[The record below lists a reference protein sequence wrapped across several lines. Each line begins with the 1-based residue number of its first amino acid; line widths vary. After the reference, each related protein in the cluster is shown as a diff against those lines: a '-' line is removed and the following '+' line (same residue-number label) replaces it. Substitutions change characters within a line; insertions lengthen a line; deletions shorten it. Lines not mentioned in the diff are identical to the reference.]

1 MNFIKAVIYDMD
13 GVIIDS
19 EPLWREALI
28 HCFNKVGFDFTQDK
42 CRVTQGMRLIE
53 VVEYWYAQQPWQ
65 GKTIEEVE
73 QDILTKVTEL
83 IAEKGEAMEGVYQS
97 LELFKNKGYK
107 IALASSSASSL
118 INVVLEK
125 LNIKHEFEV
134 IKSAE
139 FLDYGKPHPDV
150 FIKTAEELNVPAINC
165 LVIEDSFHGVLAGKA
180 AVMQV
185 IAVPEKKYH
194 NDPRFS
200 IADYNLTS
208 LIELKNI
215 NFE

>member
-1 MNFIKAVIYDMD
+1 MVKAVIYDMD

-28 HCFNKVGFDFTQDK
+28 HCFNKVGFDFSQDK

-53 VVEYWYAQQPWQ
+53 VVEYWYAQQPWE
-65 GKTIEEVE
+65 GKSIKEVD
-73 QDILTKVTEL
+73 QDILTKVTAL
-83 IAEKGEAMEGVYQS
+83 ISEKGIAMDGVYES
-97 LELFKNKGYK
+97 IAHFKSKGYK

-125 LNIKHEFEV
+125 LNIKDEFEV
-134 IKSAE
+134 INSAE
-139 FLDYGKPHPDV
+139 FLELGKPHPEV
-150 FIKTAEELNVPAINC
+150 FIKTARELNVPAINC

-180 AVMQV
+180 AVMKV
-185 IAVPEKKYH
+185 IAIPEEKYH

-200 IADYNLTS
+200 IADYNLKS
-208 LIELKNI
+208 LTELSTI
-215 NFE
+215 TFE